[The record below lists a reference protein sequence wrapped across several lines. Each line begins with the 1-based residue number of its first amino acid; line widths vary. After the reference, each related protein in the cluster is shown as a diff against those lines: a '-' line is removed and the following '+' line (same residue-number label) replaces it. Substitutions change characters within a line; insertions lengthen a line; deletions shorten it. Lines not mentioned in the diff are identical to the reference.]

1 MRRNGAEV
9 QRFIEEVRSWIGTPF
24 MHAGRVKGVGADC
37 VGILIESARALG
49 LLGDYQN
56 VNYSTTVDTAYLLA
70 EMCKFCRLVPPR
82 ERKPGDILLFS
93 VKGNAQHTGVLV
105 SENTFVHAYQSAGK
119 VVESE
124 LEPVFAR
131 SLVAVFRVKEQLWQR

>member
-1 MRRNGAEV
+1 MRKRGESQV
-9 QRFIEEVRSWIGTPF
+9 QQFIEEVRSWIGTPF

-37 VGILIESARALG
+37 FSLWAVSLENVGL
-49 LLGDYQN
+49 YQYRN
-56 VNYSTTVDTAYLLA
+56 VQYSTTVDTAYLVSLILQT
-70 EMCKFCRLVPPR
+70 CQFVPPR

-105 SENTFVHAYQSAGK
+105 SENTFVHAYLSAGK

-131 SLVAVFRVKEQLWQR
+131 SLVAVARVKEQLCHK